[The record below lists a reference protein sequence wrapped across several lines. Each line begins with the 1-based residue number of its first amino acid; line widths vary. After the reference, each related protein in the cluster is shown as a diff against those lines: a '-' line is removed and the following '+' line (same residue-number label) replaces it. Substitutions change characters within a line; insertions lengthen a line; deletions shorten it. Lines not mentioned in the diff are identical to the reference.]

1 MGSIDIQ
8 LPEKCLFLL
17 NKKARYKV
25 LYGGRGSAKSYSI
38 ALALLIK
45 GMQSKIRVLCTRQ
58 IQASI
63 KDSVHKLLS
72 DLINNY
78 HLEKYYTITQDSI
91 KGVNGSEFIFKGLKN
106 NVSEIKSTQGI
117 DVAWCFMAGT
127 KISTL
132 DGLKNIE
139 DIKKNDFVYSY
150 NHKKQCIELKKVLN
164 TFKRKSP
171 KRINVLTYDGGKC
184 IFCSEQHPF
193 FVKGKGYVR
202 AYNLKKGDILYE
214 EIRFTGTD
222 GLFGRLWCKITDKHT
237 GKKTAIQEKGRILLS
252 RLYEKNEF
260 RKDEDKKSYA
270 GCGNKEKINKG
281 LCYFKQKFFKT
292 CKNRWKWKGLYQT
305 SKNTFQNVGTWMVVR
320 ITYFNRFKSWIIWL
334 SHKLQSR
341 YLQYL
346 LWYSNRDRW
355 KQTSWENSSRKRQEK
370 NRFLKEQRLESI
382 EVQKLTD
389 IKRFGFSDGGN
400 YVYNIEVQ
408 GNNNY
413 FANGLLVHNCEE
425 AEAITEESWDILIPT
440 VREKDSEIW
449 VSFNPNMKGDN
460 TYQRF
465 VVNKPDNCITVEMN
479 YMDNPFFPDV
489 LREEMEFCKSINY
502 PKYEHIWLG
511 IPNSEAGNL
520 IKMSM
525 FKRFNIP
532 PITYEG
538 MYIVCDTAFSE
549 KKSADNS
556 AFLLVGVKGKDVY
569 LLDGYCKKVM
579 FVELCNDLKSFYMH
593 AKEVY
598 GRNNNINAIYI
609 ENKGSGISLTQQL
622 RNEGLP
628 ILEIYPTVHNEA
640 LKKDIVADKYTRFLE
655 VEAILQ
661 SGYVWI
667 PESAHWLPEFERQCE
682 AFTGGKQEEH
692 DDFCDV
698 LEYSLKLSS
707 KYNKTDWNS
716 FKRAFMG
723 RI

>member
-1 MGSIDIQ
+1 MSKRGKMEQEVIDIKI
-8 LPEKCLFLL
+8 PDKCMFLL
-17 NKKARYKV
+17 TKQSRYKV
-25 LYGGRGSAKSYSI
+25 LYGGRGSGKSFSI

-45 GMQSKIRVLCTRQ
+45 GMKDKIRVLCTRQ

-72 DLINNY
+72 DLIY
-78 HLEKYYTITQDSI
+78 GYSLEKYYSITQDSI
-91 KGVNGSEFIFKGLKN
+91 RGINGTEFIFKGLKN

-117 DVAWCFMAGT
+117 
-127 KISTL
+127 
-132 DGLKNIE
+132 
-139 DIKKNDFVYSY
+139 
-150 NHKKQCIELKKVLN
+150 
-164 TFKRKSP
+164 
-171 KRINVLTYDGGKC
+171 
-184 IFCSEQHPF
+184 
-193 FVKGKGYVR
+193 
-202 AYNLKKGDILYE
+202 
-214 EIRFTGTD
+214 
-222 GLFGRLWCKITDKHT
+222 
-237 GKKTAIQEKGRILLS
+237 
-252 RLYEKNEF
+252 
-260 RKDEDKKSYA
+260 
-270 GCGNKEKINKG
+270 
-281 LCYFKQKFFKT
+281 
-292 CKNRWKWKGLYQT
+292 
-305 SKNTFQNVGTWMVVR
+305 
-320 ITYFNRFKSWIIWL
+320 
-334 SHKLQSR
+334 
-341 YLQYL
+341 
-346 LWYSNRDRW
+346 
-355 KQTSWENSSRKRQEK
+355 
-370 NRFLKEQRLESI
+370 
-382 EVQKLTD
+382 
-389 IKRFGFSDGGN
+389 N
-400 YVYNIEVQ
+400 YVW
-408 GNNNY
+408 
-413 FANGLLVHNCEE
+413 CEE

-440 VREKDSEIW
+440 IREKDSEVWI
-449 VSFNPNMKGDN
+449 SFNPNKKSDS

-465 VVNKPDNCITVEMN
+465 VVNKPDNCISVEMN

-489 LREEMEFCKSINY
+489 LREEMEFCKEINY

-579 FVELCNDLKSFYMH
+579 FVDLCNDLKSFYMH

-667 PESAHWLPEFERQCE
+667 PESGHWLPEFERQCE
-682 AFTGGKQEEH
+682 AFTGGKQEEK
-692 DDFCDV
+692 DDFVDTCI
-698 LEYSLKLSS
+698 YSLKLSS
-707 KYNKTDWNS
+707 KYNKTDWGS

-723 RI
+723 RM